1 MKLPI
6 KIALR
11 YLFSKKSHSAINTI
25 SIISVCGVAI
35 ATMALICTLSVY
47 NGFQELISS
56 LYSTLDPQVKIEPL
70 RGKTLDLHA
79 SAIDSLAVWDEVA
92 VFSPVIEDNALIS
105 YRGKQMAIRLKG
117 VSDNYAELTQ
127 IDDILYDGTFQLRDS
142 VVSYASLGVGV
153 ANEIGAGARYVYPL
167 QVYSPKRKARVNMAN
182 PAMSFNSA
190 RVFNT
195 AVFGVNQAEYDNQL
209 VIVPIDIARQLF
221 DYTTEVTAIELKLN
235 EGVDADKTI
244 AKIERYLGDGYVV
257 KNRLMQQETSYRMMQ
272 IEKWMTFLIL
282 AFILMIASFN
292 VIGSLSMLIID
303 KQENI
308 RTLRSLGADS
318 RFVQQVFLFE
328 GWFIAAIGAGGGLLL
343 GVLLCLLQQW
353 FGLIK
358 LGHAAGAFVVDAYP
372 VRVEWFDI
380 IAVAT
385 VVTLLGFLTSW
396 YPVRKTKLS

>member
-6 KIALR
+6 RIALR

-25 SIISVCGVAI
+25 SIISVCGVAV

-70 RGKTLDLHA
+70 RGKTFDLHDA
-79 SAIDSLAVWDEVA
+79 AIDSLAMWEEIA
-92 VFSPVIEDNALIS
+92 VFSPIVEDNALIA

-117 VSDNYAELTQ
+117 VPDNYAELTQ
-127 IDDILYDGTFQLRDS
+127 IDSILYDGVFQLRDS

-167 QVYSPKRKARVNMAN
+167 EVYAPKRKARVNMAN
-182 PAMSFNSA
+182 PAMSFNKS
-190 RVFNT
+190 RLFNT

-209 VIVPIDIARQLF
+209 VIAPIAVARELF
-221 DYTTEVTAIELKLN
+221 DYTTEVTALELKLK
-235 EGVDADKTI
+235 EGVDTDKTI
-244 AKIERYLGDGYVV
+244 AKIERFLGENYVV

-343 GVLLCLLQQW
+343 GVLLCLLQQT
-353 FGLIK
+353 FGFIK
-358 LGHAAGAFVVDAYP
+358 LGHAAGSFVVDAYP
-372 VRVEWFDI
+372 VRVELVDI
-380 IAVAT
+380 AAVAA

>member
-1 MKLPI
+1 MNLPI

-25 SIISVCGVAI
+25 SIISVCGVAV

-70 RGKTLDLHA
+70 RGKTFDLHHP
-79 SAIDSLAVWDEVA
+79 AIDSLALWEDIA
-92 VFSPVIEDNALIS
+92 VFSPIVEDNALIA

-117 VSDNYAELTQ
+117 VSDNYGELTQ
-127 IDDILYDGTFQLRDS
+127 IDSILYDGVFQLRDS
-142 VVSYASLGVGV
+142 VVSYATLGVGV

-167 QVYSPKRKARVNMAN
+167 EVYAPKRKARVNMAN
-182 PAMSFNSA
+182 PAMSFNKS
-190 RVFNT
+190 RLFNT

-209 VIVPIDIARQLF
+209 VIAPITVARELF
-221 DYTTEVTAIELKLN
+221 DYTTEVTALELKLK
-235 EGVDADKTI
+235 EGVDTDKTI
-244 AKIERYLGDGYVV
+244 AKIERLLGDDYVV
-257 KNRLMQQETSYRMMQ
+257 KNRLLQQETSYRMMQ

-343 GVLLCLLQQW
+343 GVLLCLLQQA
-353 FGLIK
+353 FGFIK
-358 LGHAAGAFVVDAYP
+358 LGHAAGSFVVDAYP
-372 VRVEWFDI
+372 VRVELFDV
-380 IAVAT
+380 IAVAA